1 MYPSHDITIRLA
13 SAGDA
18 RSVWRLAAL
27 DSRPAPNGRVLLA
40 EIGGRLQAARS
51 IESGR
56 TVADPFEP
64 TADLVRMLEAR
75 AGAIR
80 AAEQQPAAGKPRR
93 RARAV
98 AAAR

>member
-13 SAGDA
+13 DDADA

-40 EIGGRLQAARS
+40 ELGGRLRAARS
-51 IESGR
+51 IDSGR
-56 TVADPFEP
+56 AVADPFEP
-64 TADLVRMLEAR
+64 TADLLRMLEAR

-80 AAEQQPAAGKPRR
+80 AAEQPAAGRAGR